1 MDNPSKNDFTT
12 RDVDFEKYYKK
23 AKVLEWSDK
32 YFPYQKVKNEIFREY
47 HHMIT
52 NISHENKGTESNDV
66 TEIKFINFGNN
77 KHFDHFLEQV
87 EIKIIENFSQV
98 RFFN

>member
-1 MDNPSKNDFTT
+1 MDNPSTNNFAT

-32 YFPYQKVKNEIFREY
+32 YFPYQKVKNEIYREY
-47 HHMIT
+47 HLMIQ
-52 NISHENKGTESNDV
+52 NISRENKGTESNDV
-66 TEIKFINFGNN
+66 KEIKFINFGNN
-77 KHFDHFLEQV
+77 RHFDNFLGQV

-98 RFFN
+98 SIFN